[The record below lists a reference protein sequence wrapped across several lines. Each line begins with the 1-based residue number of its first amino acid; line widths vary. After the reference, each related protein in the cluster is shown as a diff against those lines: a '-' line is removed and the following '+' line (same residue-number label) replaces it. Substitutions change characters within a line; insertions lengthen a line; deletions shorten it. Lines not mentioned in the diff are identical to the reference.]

1 MFEEKTLICKDCG
14 EEFIFTVG
22 EQEFFASKGFENEP
36 KRCKKCRDAKRN
48 AAKTPR
54 EFFTTICAECGG
66 EAKVPFQPNNEK
78 PVYCSECF
86 AKKNQQ

>member
-22 EQEFFASKGFENEP
+22 EQEFFASKGLENEP

-54 EFFTTICAECGG
+54 EFFTTVCAECGG